1 MSREIS
7 RLNKIPE
14 VRGKYSLKFGRS
26 ITMSPGSFPTKG
38 ILSKKWITI
47 PAITR
52 MRPMVIRI
60 FPIFQSS
67 FVLMSN
73 KGKLFLIPNVIA
85 EESLHKIVTSQL
97 TEILPQISHF
107 LAENIRTARRYL
119 SSLKVYST
127 VETLKFSTLD
137 KDTKPEDI
145 AMLMAPVMAGFDIGV
160 ISESGCP
167 GIADPGSMA
176 VRFAHKNEVTVVPM
190 VGPSS
195 IFLALMASGLNGQN
209 FAFRGYLPVDK
220 QESSKVIREIEKGSR
235 KTDQTQIFIETPY
248 RNNAVL
254 DNLLRNLH
262 PETLLTIAVDIT
274 GQSEMIRTKHV
285 RQWLDSKPLLPKT
298 PAVFLFLAAQ

>member
-1 MSREIS
+1 
-7 RLNKIPE
+7 
-14 VRGKYSLKFGRS
+14 
-26 ITMSPGSFPTKG
+26 
-38 ILSKKWITI
+38 
-47 PAITR
+47 
-52 MRPMVIRI
+52 
-60 FPIFQSS
+60 
-67 FVLMSN
+67 MSN